1 MDINIYSVNGSN
13 STPVAVI
20 DSRELAQQYCLKY
33 LTTATVFH
41 RRLPMLSREGFK
53 CLKIHGFSPVPGS
66 THINICHQKNNH
78 IYMLYYQCTGCLKN
92 VLSWKNG
99 HKIEEEMTEKMKP
112 KVISSSIF

>member
-20 DSRELAQQYCLKY
+20 DSRELAQQYWLKY

-66 THINICHQKNNH
+66 THINICHVILSMYRVSKKMSFLGKTA
-78 IYMLYYQCTGCLKN
+78 IKLK
-92 VLSWKNG
+92 K
-99 HKIEEEMTEKMKP
+99 K
-112 KVISSSIF
+112 